1 MSDSVYN
8 RQKAP
13 LAPTTDK
20 DSVGGFADLDKLCSK
35 CGVRDNNG
43 RICKHCD
50 QWLCRECFFEKEHYR
65 EYSQVYDLHEGV

>member
-13 LAPTTDK
+13 LAPQTDK
-20 DSVGGFADLDKLCSK
+20 DSVEGFANPGKDCSK
-35 CGVRDNNG
+35 CGHTDNNG
-43 RICKHCD
+43 KHCPHCN
-50 QWLCRECFFEKEHYR
+50 QWLCRKCFFEKEHYR